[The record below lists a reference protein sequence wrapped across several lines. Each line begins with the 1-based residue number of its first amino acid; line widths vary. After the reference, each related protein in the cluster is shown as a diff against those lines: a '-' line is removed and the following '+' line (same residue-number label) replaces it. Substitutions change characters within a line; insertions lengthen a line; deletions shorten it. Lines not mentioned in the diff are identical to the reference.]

1 MRGLSLFL
9 GCVIPNRYPGIEM
22 ATKLCLAKMDID
34 CVELKGASCCPA
46 PGLFRS
52 FDRTAWLALAA
63 RNIVLSEELGRD
75 ILTVCNGCY
84 STLADANRIMKD
96 DKALREQVNRHL
108 AGIGREFKGSI
119 EIRHIIE
126 YLHRELGPQGIGKH
140 VERPLDIRAAVHYGC
155 HLLKPSRERGL
166 GSFERPEFFD
176 ELIESLGA
184 TSIDYPDKTECCGA
198 GGGVRSALKE
208 DSLRLAQH
216 KLSRIKEAGVDCIV
230 NACPFCHMQFDLG
243 QEEIRRITG
252 IEYNIPVLHYTQ
264 LLGLAL
270 GFTPDMLGINLNV
283 IKNNTFVQRI
293 ENGQ

>member
-22 ATKLCLAKMDID
+22 ATRLCLAKMDID

-52 FDRTAWLALAA
+52 FDRTSWLALAA
-63 RNIVLSEELGRD
+63 RNIVLSEELDRD
-75 ILTVCNGCY
+75 ILTICNGCY
-84 STLADANRIMKD
+84 STLADANHLMKD
-96 DKALREQVNRHL
+96 DKVLREQVNRHL
-108 AGIGREFKGSI
+108 EEIGREFKGNI

-126 YLHRELGPQGIGKH
+126 YLHRELGPGGIRKH
-140 VERPLDIRAAVHYGC
+140 VERPLDIRVAVHYGC

-184 TSIDYPDKTECCGA
+184 TSVDYPDKTECCGA
-198 GGGVRSALKE
+198 GGGVRSAMKE
-208 DSLRLAQH
+208 DSLKLAQH

-230 NACPFCHMQFDLG
+230 NACPFCHMQLDAG
-243 QEEIRRITG
+243 QEEIRQLTG

-270 GFTPDMLGINLNV
+270 GFSPGMLGINLNV
-283 IKNNTFVQRI
+283 IKNNTFIQRM
-293 ENGQ
+293 ENG

>member
-1 MRGLSLFL
+1 MRRLSLFL

-22 ATKLCLAKMDID
+22 ATRLCLAKMDID

-52 FDRTAWLALAA
+52 FDRTSWLALAA
-63 RNIVLSEELGRD
+63 RNIVLSEELDRD

-84 STLADANRIMKD
+84 STLADANHLLKD
-96 DKALREQVNRHL
+96 DKVLREQVNRHL
-108 AGIGREFKGSI
+108 EEVGREFKGNI

-126 YLHRELGPQGIGKH
+126 YLHRELGSEGIRKH
-140 VERPLDIRAAVHYGC
+140 VERPLDIRVAVHYGC
-155 HLLKPSRERGL
+155 HLLKPSRERDL

-184 TSIDYPDKTECCGA
+184 TSVDYPDKTECCGA
-198 GGGVRSALKE
+198 GGGVRSAMKE
-208 DSLRLAQH
+208 DSLKLAQH

-230 NACPFCHMQFDLG
+230 NACPFCHMQLDAG
-243 QEEIRRITG
+243 QEEIRQLTG

-270 GFTPDMLGINLNV
+270 GFSPGMLGINLNV
-283 IKNNTFVQRI
+283 IKNNTFIQRM